1 MLNEIIKIDLHIHS
15 KISEYKES
23 DKSIVANS
31 NKDNVNVLLD
41 RLLENDVCLFSIT
54 DHNRFDEEL
63 YDSIEKALT
72 EEKYKSLHMLA
83 GVEFDVALE
92 ENKTPPHIVTIFDT
106 KNKEDREKIA
116 KAINNNLL
124 QNKND
129 SYNKSEFEDIL
140 RAIGLNT
147 ILIVHQKCGLDKNTG
162 RNRSLS
168 QGVEDPYEIIKM
180 GYIQSLEYQ
189 KPNVE
194 GIIKNNLKEMNAN
207 ISLIT
212 GSDCHDWSVYPDH
225 SRSRQN
231 NNKYFTKMK
240 ALPTFKG
247 LLLALTSPNTRF
259 NRSVTNNTNY
269 IQKFKIGDHIVE
281 LDPGINVIIG
291 ENGSGKSTLLNILG
305 NSSLESYMDK
315 IKKNNNICSEFDS
328 TKIKLIQ
335 QTEIIDKYNKVNKSK
350 MFSEQDENYIAIDNT
365 KYENSYRKFL
375 TSIKN
380 QIQQNIDKKIAL
392 KDLDHLNFRIEI
404 KKEEG
409 KTFYVKFE
417 KVLIDIEENK
427 HEERLI
433 QLKNIMESLL
443 EEYSIDYYSENEKN
457 KIKEI
462 IKVLFDLYLS
472 VKKKKDNKKFDD
484 KVKNIINNKTKDY
497 NYKVKELSTSE
508 DNEISNYKSNKAL
521 FIKKIVQAIEKNTV
535 KNEKIIFPEVVKGES
550 RNSKNGFVFTR
561 EANYS
566 CKDMIQDFLKKMF
579 NSGFQNIDSIM
590 KIDTVNTL
598 VTALKGCTNEEQVV
612 DMWNK
617 NFNKFISETT
627 KYTEHILE
635 ESSSDVVGNTLGE
648 ISLVYYKYETHDM
661 SKWDVFLVD
670 QPEDNISNNKIG
682 SELVSYFN
690 DVRGDKQLIIVTHN
704 PLLVVNLD
712 ADNVIYTSMRNN
724 KLTIK
729 SGCLED
735 EENEILDIVADT
747 LDGGKEMIE
756 RRIKVYG

>member
-63 YDSIEKALT
+63 YDSIERALS
-72 EEKYKSLHMLA
+72 EEKYKSLHMLS

-116 KAINNNLL
+116 KTINNNLL

-129 SYNKSEFEDIL
+129 SYNKSEFENIL
-140 RAIGLNT
+140 REIGLNT

-225 SRSRQN
+225 SRSRH

-328 TKIKLIQ
+328 TKIKLIKQ
-335 QTEIIDKYNKVNKSK
+335 SEIIDKYHLPKSSNIL
-350 MFSEQDENYIAIDNT
+350 SEYDENFNKIDNHEFVDNYT
-365 KYENSYRKFL
+365 RFSQ
-375 TSIKN
+375 SILNRIEK
-380 QIQQNIDKKIAL
+380 NIDKRFRKEKLEKI
-392 KDLDHLNFRIEI
+392 NFLIEI
-404 KKEEG
+404 
-409 KTFYVKFE
+409 
-417 KVLIDIEENK
+417 I
-427 HEERLI
+427 
-433 QLKNIMESLL
+433 
-443 EEYSIDYYSENEKN
+443 
-457 KIKEI
+457 
-462 IKVLFDLYLS
+462 
-472 VKKKKDNKKFDD
+472 
-484 KVKNIINNKTKDY
+484 
-497 NYKVKELSTSE
+497 
-508 DNEISNYKSNKAL
+508 
-521 FIKKIVQAIEKNTV
+521 
-535 KNEKIIFPEVVKGES
+535 
-550 RNSKNGFVFTR
+550 
-561 EANYS
+561 
-566 CKDMIQDFLKKMF
+566 
-579 NSGFQNIDSIM
+579 
-590 KIDTVNTL
+590 
-598 VTALKGCTNEEQVV
+598 
-612 DMWNK
+612 
-617 NFNKFISETT
+617 
-627 KYTEHILE
+627 
-635 ESSSDVVGNTLGE
+635 
-648 ISLVYYKYETHDM
+648 
-661 SKWDVFLVD
+661 
-670 QPEDNISNNKIG
+670 
-682 SELVSYFN
+682 
-690 DVRGDKQLIIVTHN
+690 
-704 PLLVVNLD
+704 
-712 ADNVIYTSMRNN
+712 
-724 KLTIK
+724 
-729 SGCLED
+729 
-735 EENEILDIVADT
+735 
-747 LDGGKEMIE
+747 
-756 RRIKVYG
+756 